1 MEEEQRKYLHFKN
14 LAELDNKGENRFQ
27 LLKSEL
33 EAIAETLQSK
43 YSGRLVVER
52 CVPKEEDMAYLDWQD
67 LRKPVIEAERGLE
80 HPFLAIKEVTKDRSI
95 LGFAKKEKQ
104 RLVMAF
110 GEVFKGEEDYARQLD
125 VLVADEAAEKG
136 LRAYSQR
143 IAEDHGLTGISIER
157 MQ

>member
-52 CVPKEEDMAYLDWQD
+52 CVPKKEEDMAYLDWQD
-67 LRKPVIEAERGLE
+67 LRKPVI
-80 HPFLAIKEVTKDRSI
+80 
-95 LGFAKKEKQ
+95 
-104 RLVMAF
+104 
-110 GEVFKGEEDYARQLD
+110 GEQKGDWNTL
-125 VLVADEAAEKG
+125 
-136 LRAYSQR
+136 S
-143 IAEDHGLTGISIER
+143 
-157 MQ
+157 